1 LLSRTITTWRWSR
14 LSSER
19 LWPKA
24 SRTPRRITT
33 DNGPEFLSVALA
45 TWAEERGVELDFID
59 PGKPVQNAF
68 AESFNGTFRNEC
80 LNEHWFTSLE
90 DAIVKVEEWRQ
101 KYNQERPHSSLGGLT
116 PLEFAGELA

>member
-1 LLSRTITTWRWSR
+1 M
-14 LSSER
+14 
-19 LWPKA
+19 
-24 SRTPRRITT
+24 
-33 DNGPEFLSVALA
+33 A